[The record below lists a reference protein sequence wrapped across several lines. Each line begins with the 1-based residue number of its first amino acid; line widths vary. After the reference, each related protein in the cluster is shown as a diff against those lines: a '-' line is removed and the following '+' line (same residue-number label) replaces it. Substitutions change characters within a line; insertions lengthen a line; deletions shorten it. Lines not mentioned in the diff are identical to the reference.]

1 MLKMMHEAALEFR
14 MLNSTNQK
22 VLFGASANMF
32 FVKIIIY
39 RALKGKSRNV

>member
-1 MLKMMHEAALEFR
+1 MKNEAALEFR

-22 VLFGASANMF
+22 VLFGATANMF

-39 RALKGKSRNV
+39 RALEGKSTNV